1 MNAKEELLERQ
12 KSHIKALFKTL
23 LLEIES
29 IKEDFDERYRLLQDQ
44 LSPEHLPMLYAS
56 NPLTNDRFIRIR
68 KRILDVGNDVSR
80 AMDSE
85 TERYDVTF
93 VFKQ

>member
-12 KSHIKALFKTL
+12 RAHVKSLFKIL
-23 LLEIES
+23 LSEIED

-44 LSPEHLPMLYAS
+44 LSPEHLPMLYAA
-56 NPLTNDRFIRIR
+56 NPLTNDRFMRIR

-93 VFKQ
+93 VFKS

>member
-1 MNAKEELLERQ
+1 MNAKEQLLERQ
-12 KSHIKALFKTL
+12 RIHTKSLFKTL
-23 LLEIES
+23 LAEIEN
-29 IKEDFDERYRLLQDQ
+29 IKEDHDERYRLLQDQ
-44 LSPEHLPMLYAS
+44 LPSEYLPMLYAA
-56 NPLTNDRFIRIR
+56 NPLTDDRFMRIR
-68 KRILDVGNDVSR
+68 KKILDVGNDVSR

>member
-12 KSHIKALFKTL
+12 RAHVKSLFKTL
-23 LLEIES
+23 LSEIEN

-44 LSPEHLPMLYAS
+44 LGPEHLPMLYTA
-56 NPLTNDRFIRIR
+56 NPLTNDRFMRIR
-68 KRILDVGNDVSR
+68 KKILDVGNDVSR

-85 TERYDVTF
+85 TEKYTVSF

>member
-1 MNAKEELLERQ
+1 MNAKEQLLERQ
-12 KSHIKALFKTL
+12 QAHVRNLFKTL
-23 LLEIES
+23 LSEIEN

-44 LSPEHLPMLYAS
+44 LPPEHLPMLYAA
-56 NPLTNDRFIRIR
+56 NPLTNDRFMRIR
-68 KRILDVGNDVSR
+68 KKILDVGNDVSR

>member
-12 KSHIKALFKTL
+12 KSHIKSLFKTL
-23 LLEIES
+23 LSEIED

-44 LSPEHLPMLYAS
+44 LSPEHLPMLYAA
-56 NPLTNDRFIRIR
+56 NPLTNDRFMRIR

>member
-12 KSHIKALFKTL
+12 RAHVKSLFKIL
-23 LLEIES
+23 LSEIED

-44 LSPEHLPMLYAS
+44 LDPEHLPMLYTA
-56 NPLTNDRFIRIR
+56 NPLTNDRFMRIR

>member
-1 MNAKEELLERQ
+1 
-12 KSHIKALFKTL
+12 
-23 LLEIES
+23 
-29 IKEDFDERYRLLQDQ
+29 
-44 LSPEHLPMLYAS
+44 MLYAA
-56 NPLTNDRFIRIR
+56 NPLTDDRFFRIR